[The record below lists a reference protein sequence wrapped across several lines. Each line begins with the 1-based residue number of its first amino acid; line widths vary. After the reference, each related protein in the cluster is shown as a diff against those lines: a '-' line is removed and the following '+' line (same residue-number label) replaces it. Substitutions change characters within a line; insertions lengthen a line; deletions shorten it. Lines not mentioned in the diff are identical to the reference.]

1 MIPFLSAGNWTKS
14 QLELVPSEREGLEG
28 GKLCWDMIWLLECGV
43 LALRLKE
50 WVKVRLKFME
60 GL

>member
-1 MIPFLSAGNWTKS
+1 MKEENSA
-14 QLELVPSEREGLEG
+14 R
-28 GKLCWDMIWLLECGV
+28 DMIWLLECGV